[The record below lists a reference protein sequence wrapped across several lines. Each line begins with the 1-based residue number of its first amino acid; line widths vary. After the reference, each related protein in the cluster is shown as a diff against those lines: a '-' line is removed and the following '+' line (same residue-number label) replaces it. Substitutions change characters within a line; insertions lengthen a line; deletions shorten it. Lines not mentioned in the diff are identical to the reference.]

1 MDTNATEY
9 LRVLNA
15 ACRQLSRG
23 TDAGDIEQA
32 VGALRAINP
41 DHVLL
46 PALEAKARQLKMEKV
61 AERQSPDSRQAYHC
75 WKPLTAM
82 AANSLCDD

>member
-15 ACRQLSRG
+15 LCHQLSHG

-32 VGALRAINP
+32 VGAMRAINP
-41 DHVLL
+41 DHALL
-46 PALEAKARQLKMEKV
+46 PVLEAKARQLKMENV
-61 AERQSPDSRQAYHC
+61 AGE
-75 WKPLTAM
+75 
-82 AANSLCDD
+82 AAS